1 MDSPSMKAVTAAGAS
16 GNRTIR
22 VQYFAVL
29 REWAGCSTEM
39 VTTDAVTP
47 ASLYADLSLRHAFK
61 LERDR
66 LKVAVN
72 AEFAN
77 WHSPLLDGDHVA
89 FIPPVAGG

>member
-1 MDSPSMKAVTAAGAS
+1 MKAVTVAGAK
-16 GNRTIR
+16 GDKTIR

-29 REWAGCSTEM
+29 REWAGCSTETL
-39 VTTDAVTP
+39 TTNATTP
-47 ASLYADLSLRHAFK
+47 ASLYGELSLRHAFK